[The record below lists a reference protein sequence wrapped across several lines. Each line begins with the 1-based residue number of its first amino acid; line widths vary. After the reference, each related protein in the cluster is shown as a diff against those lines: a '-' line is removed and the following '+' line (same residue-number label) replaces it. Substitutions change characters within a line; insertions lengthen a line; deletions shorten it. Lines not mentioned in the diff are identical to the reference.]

1 MTHVIAMLVV
11 WINLH
16 KYLSEQYNSIIVTS
30 QAYQIRQP
38 GGVEDDQIYYTLVI
52 YHVS

>member
-11 WINLH
+11 WINVQ
-16 KYLSEQYNSIIVTS
+16 KYISEQYNSITETT

-52 YHVS
+52 YHES